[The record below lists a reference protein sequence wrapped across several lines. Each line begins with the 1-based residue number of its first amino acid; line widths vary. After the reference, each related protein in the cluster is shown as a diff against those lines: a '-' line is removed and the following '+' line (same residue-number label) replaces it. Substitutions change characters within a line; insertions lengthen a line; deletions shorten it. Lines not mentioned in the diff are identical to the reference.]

1 VRAIV
6 SVVTGRTDPGTNGD
20 GYGSLGRGP
29 GEAVW
34 ASRMASA
41 SKLSTVPLN
50 TATPR
55 DLGARFLCS
64 PYSAVVVSEFRESSG
79 GEARSLASALPAG
92 LQCPT
97 LGLTVRALGCR

>member
-1 VRAIV
+1 MRALV

-55 DLGARFLCS
+55 DLGALFPLFSVLRS
-64 PYSAVVVSEFRESSG
+64 GSFRVP
-79 GEARSLASALPAG
+79 GEPRGERHEVWRL
-92 LQCPT
+92 
-97 LGLTVRALGCR
+97 RCRRDCNVPHSV